1 MRVARPCRHGGPK
14 GLAVGLD
21 ARTLASEVHS
31 GVEEYVINLVSA
43 LSRLTEAP
51 EIIAYVDRPIPDPEI
66 AQAASSGPLRTSIV
80 RARRGWLRAALPWR
94 LWRDRVNLVHLP
106 STILPPLL
114 PCPAVVTVHDLAW
127 VRYPETYEPKDLVM
141 QRRAVA
147 GAAARASHIIAVS
160 DSTARDLRQHYPRS
174 GDRVSVIPLGVS
186 PQFSPDGLRLS
197 SAAFPGAERL
207 TRGYVLY
214 AGGLQPRKNLLRLL
228 VAYQKVLAETSAP
241 PLVLAGAVSPHA
253 HELRQAA
260 QRLGIER
267 HVVFP
272 GYVAQDL
279 LPALYRSAT
288 VFVYPSL
295 YEGFGLPVLEAMA
308 CGVPVVTSNVSALPE
323 VAGEAALLVDP
334 ESVERLSWAVSLLLA
349 DQALRQ
355 TLGQR
360 GLARARQFTWEQT
373 ARQTVGVYQRFAAEE

>member
-80 RARRGWLRAALPWR
+80 RARRGW
-94 LWRDRVNLVHLP
+94 
-106 STILPPLL
+106 LPPLL